1 MTVDTILELVIA
13 FFTDPRVQAIGA
25 LIIMDVLL
33 GVAAALKSREFD
45 FEKVAD
51 FYQTNVVPYILGYL
65 ALYVGTKLIVDPA
78 AILGEWSHIVG
89 EAAISVAW
97 AAIIASLGGSI
108 WANVKKM
115 GLGAA

>member
-25 LIIMDVLL
+25 LIIMDVVL
-33 GVAAALKSREFD
+33 GVAAALKAGDFD
-45 FEKVAD
+45 FKKVAD

-65 ALYVGTKLIVDPA
+65 AFYIGTKIIVDPA

-108 WANVKKM
+108 VANIKKL
-115 GLGAA
+115 GLGTA